1 MSRLAGMPPHLL
13 TGVDQEATVSSG
25 FLWTPTH
32 LLNLGFLHSS
42 QFCCRGA
49 LGAAVVRVTLLE
61 HLPSIREQKHCTGA
75 GSHLHLQL
83 QHCGMEA
90 RGSRVQEQDRR
101 DIPVLR
107 DLAARAE
114 DLNPVLSTHER
125 QLI

>member
-1 MSRLAGMPPHLL
+1 
-13 TGVDQEATVSSG
+13 
-25 FLWTPTH
+25 
-32 LLNLGFLHSS
+32 
-42 QFCCRGA
+42 
-49 LGAAVVRVTLLE
+49 
-61 HLPSIREQKHCTGA
+61 
-75 GSHLHLQL
+75 
-83 QHCGMEA
+83 MEA